1 MRKLSLLLSL
11 ISGAMVMTAGEAIAE
26 TKTVTVN
33 LVGASGVGQDVGSIQ
48 LEDTQYGLLL
58 TPSLSSI
65 TPGLHGFHIHE
76 NPACGTQPKDGRF
89 VGGLAAGGH
98 FDPEGAGFHSG
109 PYGEGHLGDLPPL
122 YVAQDG
128 SATTPVLA
136 PRLSVALLFQRS
148 IMVHMHGDNFSD
160 TPAKLGGG
168 GARVACGVIE

>member
-1 MRKLSLLLSL
+1 MRQFSRLLSL
-11 ISGAMVMTAGEAIAE
+11 ASGAMVMTAGAAIAE

-33 LVGASGVGQDVGSIQ
+33 LVGASGIGVEVGSIQ

-58 TPSLSSI
+58 TPNLNSVM
-65 TPGLHGFHIHE
+65 PGLHGFHIHE
-76 NPACGTQPKDGRF
+76 NPACGAKPKEGRF

-98 FDPEGAGFHSG
+98 FDPEGTGFHAG
-109 PYGEGHLGDLPPL
+109 PYGDGHLGDLPPL

-136 PRLSVALLFQRS
+136 PRLSVEQISQRS

-168 GARVACGVIE
+168 GPRVACGVID